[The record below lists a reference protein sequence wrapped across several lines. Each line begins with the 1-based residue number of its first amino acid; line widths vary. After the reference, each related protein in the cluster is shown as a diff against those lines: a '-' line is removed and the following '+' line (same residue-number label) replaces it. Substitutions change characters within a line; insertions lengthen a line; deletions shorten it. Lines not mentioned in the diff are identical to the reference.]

1 MKGENRKEKEGGIRS
16 SIRKKLYMRS
26 AVIDDYIIWLRWV
39 GQRTLRDNAVCK
51 LYLHFE
57 SSFFSAII
65 GWILREIEK
74 GNIGSNSNEYKKKKK
89 RSNPL
94 S

>member
-1 MKGENRKEKEGGIRS
+1 
-16 SIRKKLYMRS
+16 MRS

-74 GNIGSNSNEYKKKKK
+74 EGNIGSNSNEYKEKKKK
-89 RSNPL
+89 IKSLKLNKNFIRTGKNIIFVARDRL
-94 S
+94 W